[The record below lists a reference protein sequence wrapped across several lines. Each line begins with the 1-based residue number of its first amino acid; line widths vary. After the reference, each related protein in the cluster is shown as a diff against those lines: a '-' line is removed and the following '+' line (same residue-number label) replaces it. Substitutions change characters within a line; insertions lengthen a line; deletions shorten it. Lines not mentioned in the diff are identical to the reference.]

1 MSSGVRSVREA
12 FWNSFDKLLDAM
24 AFLSCLIIGFSVLSV
39 CYSVVM
45 RYFFK
50 KPPIWVVQTCE
61 YSLLWS
67 VFLGAAWLLREK
79 GHVVVDIVYSRI
91 GPRAKVWLNLF
102 IFLIGGLCS
111 LTLTFFG
118 VEHVL
123 ECIFKGIKDVRA
135 VTVPK
140 HYVFSILPVG
150 AGVLTLQFFRMWFQE
165 LKKLR

>member
-1 MSSGVRSVREA
+1 MKSRGCSARGV
-12 FWNSFDKLLDAM
+12 FWRSFDTLLDTM
-24 AFLSCLIIGFSVLSV
+24 VYLSCFIIAFSALSV

-61 YSLLWS
+61 YALLWS

-79 GHVVVDIVYSRI
+79 GHVAVDILYSRM
-91 GPRAKVWLNLF
+91 GPRAKVWFNLF
-102 IFLIGGLCS
+102 TFLMGGLCC

-118 VEHVL
+118 VGHVF
-123 ECIFKGIKDVRA
+123 ECVAKGIKDVRA

-140 HYVFSILPVG
+140 QYVFVILPVG
-150 AGVLTLQFFRMWFQE
+150 TGTLALQFFRMWFEE
-165 LKKLR
+165 LRKVR